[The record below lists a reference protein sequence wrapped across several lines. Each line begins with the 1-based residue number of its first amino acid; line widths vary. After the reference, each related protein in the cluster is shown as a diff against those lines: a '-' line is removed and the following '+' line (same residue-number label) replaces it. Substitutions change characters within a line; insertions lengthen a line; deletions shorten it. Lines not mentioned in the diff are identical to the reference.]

1 MQPFH
6 IDELIGEIVVLE
18 LDNSEVVSGALAG
31 GWNNYIVLRDSKGK
45 PLLFHERFVRAMF
58 PEEVTDDSAK

>member
-18 LDNSEVVSGALAG
+18 LDSKEVVSGTLAG
-31 GWNNYIVLRDSKGK
+31 GWNNWIVLRDSKGL
-45 PLLFHERFVRAMF
+45 PMLFHERYVRSMF
-58 PEEVTDDSAK
+58 PDEVSDDGAK